1 MERIILSIAL
11 LGSFLIL
18 ANDAFSQEPQL
29 SEKDKKK
36 LEKEEKKKQKEAV
49 ELAEWNE
56 AKTMAESKRF
66 VFTANEMY
74 TADGSISLDSR
85 TNFFY
90 VIGDDAT
97 LQFTFIGLQGIP
109 NPNGLGGITSKGRV
123 TKYSYKA
130 DNYKKPVTI
139 EVTVNPLAGQGR
151 GIHQMVVTIFG
162 EGYAELLMPG
172 NGARLKGRIVKPEDS
187 KIYEGTQL

>member
-1 MERIILSIAL
+1 MKRIILSIAL

-18 ANDAFSQEPQL
+18 ADDAFSQETQL

-36 LEKEEKKKQKEAV
+36 LEKEEKKKQKEAA

-56 AKTMAESKRF
+56 AKAMAESKRF

-97 LQFTFIGLQGIP
+97 LQFTFVGLQGIP
-109 NPNGLGGITSKGRV
+109 NPNGLGGITSKGKV
-123 TKYSYKA
+123 TKYNYKA
-130 DNYKKPVTI
+130 DNFKKPVTI

-162 EGYAELLMPG
+162 DGYAELLMPG
-172 NGARLKGRIVKPEDS
+172 NGARLKGRIVKPENS